1 MSMMQLLTAGK
12 SLVGLQDSN
21 SRYQLR
27 TKNALPRFNSTRHPR
42 SAPAGPVQN
51 RSTARA
57 VPEGLRPYQRK
68 PQGPV
73 PSGASEPVHISA
85 VGVSVGKA
93 QDHSPARDSSPAVN
107 GLSKLAVALKSACGR
122 ARFLADK
129 FKSSVRGLKQP
140 PIAKSL
146 VSKGN
151 RSPVQVELSLDK
163 VRVLRNDLSEADLEV
178 VPLRIPAV
186 KGGAESAPRAVG
198 LDLVH

>member
-1 MSMMQLLTAGK
+1 
-12 SLVGLQDSN
+12 
-21 SRYQLR
+21 
-27 TKNALPRFNSTRHPR
+27 
-42 SAPAGPVQN
+42 
-51 RSTARA
+51 
-57 VPEGLRPYQRK
+57 
-68 PQGPV
+68 
-73 PSGASEPVHISA
+73 
-85 VGVSVGKA
+85 
-93 QDHSPARDSSPAVN
+93 VN

-129 FKSSVRGLKQP
+129 FKSSVRELKQP